1 VAVSLRCTQFPDD
14 IAVSL
19 LHLHDPTDSSALVCP
34 HSQPLHTCSERRVL
48 ETERRMQ
55 YLALKE
61 RLKETLKEEAVAE
74 ISLPGEE
81 LDDSQQFEYIQAKVR
96 EKLRVVVTFSFLSSR
111 CTSLR

>member
-1 VAVSLRCTQFPDD
+1 
-14 IAVSL
+14 
-19 LHLHDPTDSSALVCP
+19 
-34 HSQPLHTCSERRVL
+34 
-48 ETERRMQ
+48 MQ

-111 CTSLR
+111 CTSLRQDFSEITVVFACVFCNIEVNAMRHEIDEDKAEAAIVR